1 MQPSAP
7 FPERELEGHRA
18 RWLATVDEAYAE
30 MERCIDTAANT
41 VRLETYIL
49 REEGPATRICAAL
62 LRASE
67 RGVRVRLLIDAFG
80 SEDVRPGFLASLRA
94 GGVRVAVFNPKR
106 LLRLSFR
113 NHRKL
118 LVVDEESAIV
128 GGFNIGPEYAG
139 DGVSQGWCDT
149 GLLIRGPVA
158 LELARSF
165 DAMFG
170 LAPFD
175 ARRIRRFRRQ
185 MQRQPRNAV
194 RHPRQPG
201 AASARAV
208 ELLNIGPAISRRLLR
223 RALRH
228 DLRAAREVDIASGY
242 FLPPAGIRRLLY
254 RVVKNTGRVR
264 ILLAG
269 NTDVPLARHAAERFY
284 RRLFRRGISIHE
296 YQPQILHAKLALMDD
311 VIYVG
316 SSNLDRRSL
325 RINYEL
331 MLRLQWPEL
340 AADARQWFELALQ
353 HAPAVDPAQWRD
365 DRNLWQRLRSRLAY
379 LVLARIDPFL
389 ARRRFRSIS

>member
-1 MQPSAP
+1 
-7 FPERELEGHRA
+7 
-18 RWLATVDEAYAE
+18 
-30 MERCIDTAANT
+30 
-41 VRLETYIL
+41 
-49 REEGPATRICAAL
+49 
-62 LRASE
+62 
-67 RGVRVRLLIDAFG
+67 
-80 SEDVRPGFLASLRA
+80 
-94 GGVRVAVFNPKR
+94 
-106 LLRLSFR
+106 
-113 NHRKL
+113 
-118 LVVDEESAIV
+118 
-128 GGFNIGPEYAG
+128 
-139 DGVSQGWCDT
+139 
-149 GLLIRGPVA
+149 
-158 LELARSF
+158 
-165 DAMFG
+165 MFG
-170 LAPFD
+170 LAPFN

-185 MQRQPRNAV
+185 MQRQAAADGEPRYVA
-194 RHPRQPG
+194 G
-201 AASARAV
+201 AGAV

-254 RVVKNTGRVR
+254 RVVKNSGRVR

-284 RRLFRRGISIHE
+284 RRLFRRRIAIHE